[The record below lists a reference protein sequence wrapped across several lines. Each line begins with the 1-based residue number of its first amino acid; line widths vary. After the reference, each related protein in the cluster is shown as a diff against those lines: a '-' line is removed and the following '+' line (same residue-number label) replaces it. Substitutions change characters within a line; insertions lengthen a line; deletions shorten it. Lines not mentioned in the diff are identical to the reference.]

1 MPTTP
6 QVAVQ
11 VYTIRD
17 FIKTVPAFAASMR
30 KARAIGYTGVQFDW
44 EHHPDL
50 PPAEMK
56 RICDDEGLTICISHF
71 GYELFESE
79 LESIIERQQLWDC
92 AQTAIVAMPG
102 RYHEQGADG
111 YRRFAAEATAIGE
124 RLAAAGITLSYHN
137 HSFEFVRF
145 GAETGLELIFA
156 ASDPRYL
163 QAEIDTYWVQ
173 HGGADPAAWIRRV
186 AGRMP
191 VVHYKDM
198 VILPDGKQ
206 AFAEVGQGNLNW
218 PAIVAATCETA
229 VPWIV
234 VEQDR
239 CQRDPFESLTLSYQ
253 YTEAMIAWL
262 SAKQQFAKQPPQ
274 LYTLEEI
281 DALVNLDLND
291 CTDKFVA

>member
-6 QVAVQ
+6 QLAVQ

-17 FIKTVPAFAASMR
+17 FIKTVTDFAASMR
-30 KARAIGYTGVQFDW
+30 KVRAIGYTGVQLDL
-44 EHHPDL
+44 EHHLDVPT
-50 PPAEMK
+50 AAIK

-71 GYELFESE
+71 GYELFEND
-79 LESIIERQQLWDC
+79 LDRVIERQQIWGC
-92 AQTAIVAMPG
+92 NQTAIVAMPR

-111 YRRFAAEATAIGE
+111 YRRFALEATAIGE
-124 RLAAAGITLSYHN
+124 RLAATGITLSYHN
-137 HSFEFVRF
+137 HSYEFVRF
-145 GAETGLELIFA
+145 GAETGLGILYA

-173 HGGADPAAWIRRV
+173 HGGADPAAWIRRM

-198 VILPDGKQ
+198 EILPDGKQ

-218 PAIVAATCETA
+218 LAIVAATQESA

-239 CQRDPFESLTLSYQ
+239 CRRDPFESLTMSYQ
-253 YTEAMIAWL
+253 YLEALVTYVDTKAR
-262 SAKQQFAKQPPQ
+262 FAEKPPTMYS
-274 LYTLEEI
+274 LTEI
-281 DALVNLDLND
+281 DAIAKANL
-291 CTDKFVA
+291 